1 MAAKLVTGIA
11 RITQKI
17 LKASRKRSA
26 AGLSKVSSG
35 FSKAASR
42 AKGALGKITAAG
54 TAATAASAISGK
66 NTTAEA
72 GQPTS
77 IGSTVEKQSNVE
89 TAVAD
94 PIIMLPN
101 IVPEDI
107 ILGKVAERVDLT
119 VTRPIKTHSLIKT
132 APIVEGYFDDDR
144 TSVLSEF
151 VVPEGTEIQAISN
164 SVGALS
170 SQIKA
175 LQALTDSI
183 NSVVKQNEKTKRD
196 NERRRDEEDVE
207 KKEDSVFRKSGKV
220 AGVAVGGFLAKW
232 LVPAITL
239 GFAGVASAF
248 ADSQEGNE
256 ETIGDTI
263 DDLSFLE
270 GIEEKYAA
278 LTVALGTAGLNVRKG
293 FQAVANTISAKS
305 ATFVQ
310 KMSAVSSTAQSAYQ
324 KAATT
329 LGKLSQVLTANP
341 VARAFIA
348 PIRAIAG
355 FFSGVSSVVGPAVAK
370 VTSAISKLPKFMI
383 KFFKGFLAKP
393 LKYLII
399 FEIID
404 SMIDGLMAFMF
415 NSITEAE
422 FHTRMKKNINDIVG
436 LIGGTWI
443 TTIIFTAVGNLI
455 GTFVLPVFGNLVGTV
470 LGVVMG
476 VLYGE
481 DVYKIIGADNIVEA
495 IYDYFFLGKKTTMAE
510 LGKKIVESG
519 KQELQKIVDSYAE
532 FFKSSFEYFS
542 GEDKIESREG
552 IEEKFGADAS
562 LTDIALKSSGIIDD
576 DENAMLYVADNI
588 NSEEEL
594 KAIDA
599 EMMEAKGMTL
609 KEYAEDMLNPTEY
622 QQFVNTL
629 DASIAA
635 GNADEERRSA
645 PSIMYPVSDAETGE
659 LIGLYNNPEEAAAFA
674 MENNG
679 VLDEPMVTEVAA
691 IAEDVAEEYL
701 NPEAVETV
709 RKIQKVFNAN
719 EQPMDRVKTLY
730 ESAINIAEDGN
741 YEEVKQVY
749 SEITGRDLK
758 TDMTDMIGDEEAKV
772 IDSIMSAEP
781 EEVAEIVADAGL
793 TKLLETALPD
803 ISSDIKEKATQI
815 IPIITQMA
823 SQNPNVLT
831 PAGSS
836 GRSQVESATPTFN
849 TSDPFVTFRYQ
860 T

>member
-11 RITQKI
+11 KVTQKI
-17 LKASRKRSA
+17 LKASRVRTA

-35 FSKAASR
+35 FAKAASR
-42 AKGALGKITAAG
+42 ARGALGKLTALG
-54 TAATAASAISGK
+54 TTAVAASAISGK
-66 NTTAEA
+66 NTTAES

-77 IGSTVEKQSNVE
+77 VGSTVETQTNVE

-94 PIIMLPN
+94 PIIVLPD

-107 ILGKVAERVDLT
+107 ISDEVAERVDLT

-144 TSVLSEF
+144 TSVPTEF
-151 VVPEGTEIQAISN
+151 VIPEGTEIEAISN

-183 NSVVKQNEKTKRD
+183 DAVADQNEKTKRD
-196 NERRRDEEDVE
+196 NEKRRDEEDVE
-207 KKEDSVFRKSGKV
+207 KKEDTVFRKSGEV

-256 ETIGDTI
+256 ETISDMA

-293 FQAVANTISAKS
+293 FQAVANTLSAKS

-310 KMSAVSSTAQSAYQ
+310 KMSAVSGQAQSAYQ

-329 LGKLSQVLTANP
+329 LGKLSQVVSANP

-348 PIRAIAG
+348 PIRALAG
-355 FFSGVSSVVGPAVAK
+355 FFSGVAGVLGPAISQ
-370 VTSAISKLPKFMI
+370 VTAAINKLPKFMI

-393 LKYLII
+393 LKYLAI

-404 SMIDGLMAFMF
+404 TMIDALMAFMF
-415 NSITEAE
+415 NSITEEE
-422 FHTRMKKNINDIVG
+422 FHTRTKKNINDIVG

-443 TTIIFTAVGNLI
+443 TTIIFTAVGTAI
-455 GTFVLPVFGNLVGTV
+455 GSVVPIFGNVAGMI

-476 VLYGE
+476 VLFGE
-481 DVYKIIGADNIVEA
+481 DVYKIIGGDDIVDA
-495 IYDYFFLGKKTTMAE
+495 IYDYFFLNKKTSMKDLAQ
-510 LGKKIVESG
+510 KILDSG
-519 KQELQKIVDSYAE
+519 KVHLQKVIDEYTE
-532 FFKSSFEYFS
+532 FFKSTFEYFT
-542 GEDKIESREG
+542 GEDKIESAEG

-562 LTDIALKSSGIIDD
+562 LSDIALQSSGVLDD
-576 DENAMLYVADNI
+576 DENAMMYVADNI
-588 NSEEEL
+588 NSEDEL

-599 EMMEAKGMTL
+599 EMLEKEGKTL
-609 KEYAEDMLNPTEY
+609 KEYAQDMLSSSEY
-622 QQFVNTL
+622 QQFETILN
-629 DASIAA
+629 ASIAEGA
-635 GNADEERRSA
+635 PPP
-645 PSIMYPVSDAETGE
+645 PSIQYPVSNAETGE
-659 LIGLYNNPEEAAAFA
+659 IIGLYNTPEEAAQFA
-674 MENNG
+674 MQNNG
-679 VLDEPMVTEVAA
+679 TLETPMVTKVAD
-691 IAEDVAEEYL
+691 IAMDTAEEYL

-709 RKIQKVFNAN
+709 RKIQKVFNTD
-719 EQPMDRVKTLY
+719 EQPIDRVKTLY

-749 SEITGRDLK
+749 TEITGRDLK
-758 TDMTDMIGDEEAKV
+758 TDMTDMIGDEEAKIV
-772 IDSIMSAEP
+772 DSIMSAEP

-803 ISSDIKEKATQI
+803 VSSEIKEKATQI
-815 IPIITQMA
+815 IPIITQLA
-823 SQNPNVLT
+823 NQNPNVLT

-836 GRSQVESATPTFN
+836 GKSQVESATPTFN

>member
-11 RITQKI
+11 KVTQKI
-17 LKASRKRSA
+17 LKASRARTA

-35 FSKAASR
+35 FAKAASR
-42 AKGALGKITAAG
+42 AKGALGKLTALG
-54 TAATAASAISGK
+54 TTAVAASAISGK
-66 NTTAEA
+66 NTTAES

-77 IGSTVEKQSNVE
+77 VGSTVETQTNVE

-94 PIIMLPN
+94 PIIVLPD

-107 ILGKVAERVDLT
+107 ISDEVAERVDLT
-119 VTRPIKTHSLIKT
+119 VTRPIKTYSLIKT

-144 TSVLSEF
+144 TSVPTEF
-151 VVPEGTEIQAISN
+151 VIPEGTEIEAISN

-183 NSVVKQNEKTKRD
+183 DAVADQNEKTKRD

-207 KKEDSVFRKSGKV
+207 KKEDTVFRKSGEV

-248 ADSQEGNE
+248 ADSQEDNE
-256 ETIGDTI
+256 ETISDMV

-293 FQAVANTISAKS
+293 FQAVANTLSAKS

-310 KMSAVSSTAQSAYQ
+310 KMSAVSGQAQSAYQ

-329 LGKLSQVLTANP
+329 LGKLSQVVSANP

-348 PIRAIAG
+348 PIRALAG
-355 FFSGVSSVVGPAVAK
+355 FFSGVAGVLGPAISQ
-370 VTSAISKLPKFMI
+370 VTAAINKLPKFMI

-393 LKYLII
+393 LKYLAI

-404 SMIDGLMAFMF
+404 TMIDALMAFMF
-415 NSITEAE
+415 NSITEEE
-422 FHTRMKKNINDIVG
+422 FHTRTKKNINDIVG

-443 TTIIFTAVGNLI
+443 TTIIFTAVGTAI
-455 GTFVLPVFGNLVGTV
+455 GSVVPIFGNVAGMI

-476 VLYGE
+476 VLFGE
-481 DVYKIIGADNIVEA
+481 DVYKIIGGDDIVDA
-495 IYDYFFLGKKTTMAE
+495 IYDYFFLNKKTSMKDLAQ
-510 LGKKIVESG
+510 KILDSG
-519 KQELQKIVDSYAE
+519 KIHLQKVIDEYTE
-532 FFKSSFEYFS
+532 FFKSTFEYFT
-542 GEDKIESREG
+542 GEDKIESAEG

-562 LTDIALKSSGIIDD
+562 LSDIALQSSGVLDD
-576 DENAMLYVADNI
+576 DENAMMYVADNI
-588 NSEEEL
+588 NSEDEL

-599 EMMEAKGMTL
+599 EMLEKEGKTL
-609 KEYAEDMLNPTEY
+609 REHARDILSPSEY
-622 QQFVNTL
+622 QQFNQVL
-629 DASIAA
+629 DASIAE
-635 GNADEERRSA
+635 GA
-645 PSIMYPVSDAETGE
+645 PPPPSVEYPVTNYDGET
-659 LIGLYNNPEEAAAFA
+659 IGVFSTAEEAAQFA
-674 MENNG
+674 MQNNG
-679 VLDEPMVTEVAA
+679 ILQTPMVTEVAN
-691 IAEDVAEEYL
+691 IAMDTAEEYL

-709 RKIQKVFNAN
+709 RKIQKVFNAD
-719 EQPMDRVKTLY
+719 EQPIDRVKTLY

-749 SEITGRDLK
+749 TEITGRDLK

-772 IDSIMSAEP
+772 VDSIMSAEP

-803 ISSDIKEKATQI
+803 VSSEIKEKATQI
-815 IPIITQMA
+815 IPIITQLA
-823 SQNPNVLT
+823 NQNPNVLT

>member
-1 MAAKLVTGIA
+1 MAAKLVVGIA
-11 RITQKI
+11 RVTQKI
-17 LKASRKRSA
+17 LKASRARSA

-35 FSKAASR
+35 FAKAASR
-42 AKGALGKITAAG
+42 AKGALGKLTTLGKTAVI
-54 TAATAASAISGK
+54 ASAISGK
-66 NTTAEA
+66 NTTAES

-77 IGSTVEKQSNVE
+77 VGSTVATQSNVE

-94 PIIMLPN
+94 PIILLPD

-107 ILGKVAERVDLT
+107 ISDEVAERVDLT

-144 TSVLSEF
+144 TSVLTEF
-151 VVPEGTEIQAISN
+151 VIPEGTEIEAISN

-183 NSVVKQNEKTKRD
+183 DAVADQNEKTKRD

-207 KKEDSVFRKSGKV
+207 KKEDSVFRKGGDV
-220 AGVAVGGFLAKW
+220 VGAAVGGFLAKW
-232 LVPAITL
+232 LVPAIAV
-239 GFAGVASAF
+239 GFAGVTSAF
-248 ADSQEGNE
+248 ADTQEGNE
-256 ETIGDTI
+256 ETISGVV

-278 LTVALGTAGLNVRKG
+278 LTIALGTAGLNVRQG

-310 KMSAVSSTAQSAYQ
+310 KMSAVSGQAQSAYQ

-341 VARAFIA
+341 VARTFIA

-355 FFSGVSSVVGPAVAK
+355 FFSGVSSRIGPAVAK

-443 TTIIFTAVGNLI
+443 TAIIFTAVGNLI
-455 GTFVLPVFGNLVGTV
+455 GTFVLPVFGNIAGTI

-476 VLYGE
+476 VLFGE
-481 DVYKIIGADNIVEA
+481 DVYKIIGGDNIVEA
-495 IYDYFFLGKKTTMAE
+495 IYDYFFLGKKTTMAQ
-510 LGKKIVESG
+510 LGNKIIESG
-519 KQELQKIVDSYAE
+519 KQELQRIVDSYAE
-532 FFKSSFEYFS
+532 FFKSSFEYFT

-552 IEEKFGADAS
+552 IEEKFGVDAS
-562 LTDIALKSSGIIDD
+562 LTNIALQSSGIIDD

-599 EMMEAKGMTL
+599 EMMDAKGMTL
-609 KEYAEDMLNPTEY
+609 KEYAKDMLNPSEY
-622 QQFVNTL
+622 QQFANTL
-629 DASIAA
+629 DASIASGKA
-635 GNADEERRSA
+635 NKERQSA
-645 PSIMYPVSDAETGE
+645 PSIMYPVSDVKTGE
-659 LIGLYNNPEEAAAFA
+659 LIGVYNNPEEAANFA

-679 VLDEPMVTEVAA
+679 ILDQPIVTEVAE
-691 IAEDVAEEYL
+691 IVDSVAEEYL

-709 RKIQKVFNAN
+709 RKIQKVFNTN
-719 EQPMDRVKTLY
+719 EQPLDRVKTLY
-730 ESAINIAEDGN
+730 ESAINIADDGN

-749 SEITGRDLK
+749 TEITGRSLK
-758 TDMTDMIGDEEAKV
+758 SDMTDMIGDEEAKV
-772 IDSIMSAEP
+772 IDNIMSAQP
-781 EEVAEIVADAGL
+781 EEVANIVADAGL

-803 ISSDIKEKATQI
+803 VSSEIKEKATQI

-823 SQNPNVLT
+823 SQSPNIQT

-836 GRSQVESATPTFN
+836 GRSQVESASPNFN